1 LRLTHY
7 LSDCGAAASRPL
19 PSYDSAMHRGLSILR
34 YLWAAP
40 TTALGLLVVLAG
52 LWRARARVVEGVLE
66 AHGPVLAWLLTHLTP
81 MPGGAAALT
90 LGHVVIARD
99 RRSLEETRTHERVH
113 VRQCE
118 TWGPLFV
125 PAYLTASLS
134 AVWRGRNFYFDNRFE
149 VEAFQ
154 TGPNRLGAQSAV
166 TSEATL
172 GWSLASTHALVRTP
186 RETAQAC
193 AIPPDDQPDT

>member
-1 LRLTHY
+1 
-7 LSDCGAAASRPL
+7 
-19 PSYDSAMHRGLSILR
+19 M
-34 YLWAAP
+34 WAAP

-52 LWRARARVVEGVLE
+52 LWRAQARVVEGVLE
-66 AHGPVLAWLLTHLTP
+66 AHGPMLAWLLAHLTRL
-81 MPGGAAALT
+81 PGGAAALT

-99 RRSLEETRTHERVH
+99 RRSLEETRAHERVH

-125 PAYLTASLS
+125 PAYLTASLW

-154 TGPNRLGAQSAV
+154 TGPSRTRGAIGSGVGSHSGRGPESAKGP
-166 TSEATL
+166 SEETL
-172 GWSLASTHALVRTP
+172 RRF
-186 RETAQAC
+186 RE
-193 AIPPDDQPDT
+193 